1 MKKAKSSSKKSRS
14 KLPKKVAAAPQLPVQ
29 PEEILFGV
37 EGKMSTFG
45 GSHDLGMAA
54 NEDLA
59 LFTSA
64 GLQDPTHAYLIPE
77 VALVGKPKAETLIT

>member
-1 MKKAKSSSKKSRS
+1 
-14 KLPKKVAAAPQLPVQ
+14 
-29 PEEILFGV
+29 
-37 EGKMSTFG
+37 MSPFG
-45 GSHDLGMAA
+45 GPHDLGMAA

-77 VALVGKPKAETLIT
+77 VALVGKPEAETLIA